1 MKQEKISI
9 DEVTHRMLKT
19 YCAEQGYKIGAFV
32 ARLIRERI
40 GDDYCREN
48 NANKQKSQEA

>member
-9 DEVTHRMLKT
+9 DEVTHRMLKA
-19 YCAEQGYKIGAFV
+19 YCAVQGYKIGAFV

-40 GDDYCREN
+40 GDVVSKDSSGDTD
-48 NANKQKSQEA
+48 KP